1 MLAFAALVVAG
12 CAAPPGPKLAPKTPQ
27 ITQLGSVNVSN
38 GAMSQH
44 DLGEGRVCIIQP
56 TVLPDG
62 TVKLDVMLQNSSKLL
77 AHTRV
82 ITPPDKYFE
91 VECDGIRIGMAAHI
105 NP

>member
-1 MLAFAALVVAG
+1 MERTRL
-12 CAAPPGPKLAPKTPQ
+12 KYT
-27 ITQLGSVNVSN
+27 GSKKR
-38 GAMSQH
+38 GE
-44 DLGEGRVCIIQP
+44 GEGRVCIIQP

-91 VECDGIRIGMAAHI
+91 VECDGIGIGMAAHI